1 MCLLFLYFYVNL
13 LLMNEGRSHEGKQT
27 GISRREL
34 LKASLGIGAGIAISG
49 CGLNQKQETFPPI
62 NPGEKIKDA
71 IEKLLHPVIK
81 STHTYADRYLAP
93 MAKMPALGEPISR
106 GYNNW
111 QDGKYTNSM
120 AIITQTYLHLSDK
133 YCSTTY
139 VLNFY
144 STPLEAGTSPEPT
157 AQILGQ
163 WSTTQNREGE
173 ALYGN
178 VRQGEASYA
187 DLALARSSTEE
198 SHNQTQGKGIQ
209 LELVRVITNDGIQ
222 YDLIFSTESL
232 NPTVMYYDSNGTSQR
247 FMEATGG
254 YEGVLNDA
262 ISSTKKVFEQ
272 VKNASDMP

>member
-1 MCLLFLYFYVNL
+1 
-13 LLMNEGRSHEGKQT
+13 MNKDGSHEGKPT
-27 GISRREL
+27 GISRRKL

-209 LELVRVITNDGIQ
+209 LGLFSVITDDGIQ

-232 NPTVMYYDSNGTSQR
+232 NPTVMYYDSNGTSQH
-247 FMEATGG
+247 FTETTSG
-254 YEGVLNDA
+254 YEDVLNNA
-262 ISSTKKVFEQ
+262 ISATKKVFEQ